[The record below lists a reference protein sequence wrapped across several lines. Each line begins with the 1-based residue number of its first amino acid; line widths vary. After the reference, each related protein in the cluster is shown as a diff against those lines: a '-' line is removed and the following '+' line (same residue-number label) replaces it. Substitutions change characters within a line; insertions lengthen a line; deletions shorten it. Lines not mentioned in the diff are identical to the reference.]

1 MELTSQGVLAVIGI
15 NPLHLHA
22 QMDHQEHGH
31 VHHDTLHQQ
40 WKLVATGEPEK
51 SGQKWTEV
59 SQRKRSTQNYILIDL
74 HYRDVVVSLAVFH

>member
-1 MELTSQGVLAVIGI
+1 MGLTSQGVLAVIGV

-40 WKLVATGEPEK
+40 WKLIAAGEPA
-51 SGQKWTEV
+51 
-59 SQRKRSTQNYILIDL
+59 SQREIG
-74 HYRDVVVSLAVFH
+74 